1 MSVAT
6 LVPLQA
12 LALTLVAVAAV
23 AVVLVRETLRKT
35 LVLGAYG
42 LVLAILFVVFQAPDV
57 ALSMLVV
64 GAIGYPLVVLV
75 AVARVRGRER
85 EPDAE
90 REPD

>member
-1 MSVAT
+1 MTVAT

-23 AVVLVRETLRKT
+23 AVVLVRETLRQA

-75 AVARVRGRER
+75 AVARARGRER